1 MKLID
6 FIDNFEEAENK
17 NDFVQKHIIDTY
29 IPLAIKIAKCEKLV
43 ELSNIH
49 EVEGKKIYKKNS
61 IYQVEGKKIYKKN
74 SIYQDTLFVLDMIQ
88 TYTDIEFD
96 ISTEPTVVYDMFC
109 ESGALA
115 YIEAYLPKSELS
127 EWKRIINSSIKDF
140 EDNYRTL
147 PSWLDSKFEG
157 LQFIMDDIINR
168 IESKI
173 DVDDIKDYL
182 KELNK

>member
-17 NDFVQKHIIDTY
+17 DDFVQKHIIDTY

-61 IYQVEGKKIYKKN
+61 IYQ
-74 SIYQDTLFVLDMIQ
+74 DTLFVLDMIQ

-96 ISTEPTVVYDMFC
+96 ISTEPIVVYDMFC

-157 LQFIMDDIINR
+157 LQFIMDDIINH